1 MELENSALQLA
12 EGEDVDQTIDE
23 GDEGEEG
30 KFGLSGDFN
39 AARSDSQVLGM
50 DDNSGMPL
58 IDGESNELS
67 QLNNDGVMMGAAEAE
82 YAEIDGD
89 GHNDIFEQDNFS
101 ENDKMAII
109 NRQTESSSL
118 SASTIS
124 QKWEQDARKD
134 PEEEYFRL
142 SCLALKIIYNEQDTD
157 FVFTVSPGK
166 LYAKCKKQK
175 IPFHLWYTWIEK
187 EL

>member
-89 GHNDIFEQDNFS
+89 GHNDIFEQDNCKLRLMFMTSVNRARLRILELGAIFISNSCYRVFKYCAVS

-124 QKWEQDARKD
+124 QKWE
-134 PEEEYFRL
+134 
-142 SCLALKIIYNEQDTD
+142 
-157 FVFTVSPGK
+157 
-166 LYAKCKKQK
+166 
-175 IPFHLWYTWIEK
+175 
-187 EL
+187 